1 MWQRIL
7 VPHDF
12 SPSANH
18 AAALARD
25 EAKSHGGEILLLHVV
40 DLPIAYGPDTALIVS
55 GPNNT
60 APVGMREYALRSAKE
75 HLQDLALRIGADGV
89 AVSTFVIVGRPVDE
103 IVKFAGEHEVDVIV
117 MGTHGRTGIRHLFA
131 GSVAER
137 VVRSSR
143 VPVMTIRE
151 RDEPRAAAR

>member
-25 EAKSHGGEILLLHVV
+25 EAKAHGGEIILLHVV
-40 DLPIAYGPDTALIVS
+40 DLPIAYGPDTALILP
-55 GPNNT
+55 GPNDT
-60 APVGMREYALRSAKE
+60 APVGMREYALRSATD
-75 HLQDLALRIGADGV
+75 HLQDLATRLAHDGV
-89 AVSTFVIVGRPVDE
+89 DVSTFVVAGRPVDE
-103 IVKFAGEHEVDVIV
+103 IVRFAREHEADVIV

-137 VVRSSR
+137 VVRSSH
-143 VPVMTIRE
+143 VPVMTIRQQ
-151 RDEPRAAAR
+151 DEPRAAAR